1 MVRQAPLPS
10 KGKPDMLEDDD
21 IERYAR
27 QLVMAEIGEEGQEK
41 LLAAHVL
48 VIGAGGLGAAVIS
61 ALAGAGIGHLG
72 LIDGDN
78 IDISNLNRQFIHSTD
93 RIGHLKASS
102 AASFVTALNP
112 DVNLSIHK
120 GQFDHENANR
130 LITDYD
136 LVIDCTDSPSSRYL
150 INQICLMASKPLIFG
165 GAVRTD
171 GQATVILPA
180 DPDSPCLHCI
190 FPLSE
195 VDYDQAPSCAQT
207 GILGTTTM
215 IIGAIQAQEAIKY
228 ITGFGEL
235 LASRL
240 WLYDGISSEVMVI
253 ATSRDNACPVCD
265 QAGR

>member
-1 MVRQAPLPS
+1 
-10 KGKPDMLEDDD
+10 MLEDNH

-41 LLAAHVL
+41 LLAAHIL

-72 LIDGDN
+72 LIDGDTV
-78 IDISNLNRQFIHSTD
+78 DLSNLNRQFIHNTD
-93 RIGHLKASS
+93 TIGQAKTLS
-102 AASFVTALNP
+102 AAGFVTALNP
-112 DVNLSIHK
+112 DVHLAIHD
-120 GQFDHENANR
+120 GQFDCQNGGR
-130 LITDYD
+130 LLSEYD

-150 INQICLMASKPLIFG
+150 INQLCLTHHKPLIFG

-171 GQATVILPA
+171 GQATVILPDDA
-180 DPDSPCLHCI
+180 TCPCLQCI

-215 IIGAIQAQEAIKY
+215 MVGAIQAQEAIKY

-235 LASRL
+235 LAGRL
-240 WLYDGISSEVMVI
+240 WMYDGMSSEVMMI
-253 ATSRDNACPVCD
+253 TASRDTQCLICAEV
-265 QAGR
+265 GR